1 MGNLLINVI
10 EISLL
15 LSLLYGILKYW
26 IRRFS
31 KKNIP
36 TNNKIFGLFLFFQI
50 LTMLLMIN
58 SVNDQQNQS
67 YIEQMEIF
75 GDKSMTIWSV
85 FGVQVFGLA
94 FLYMI
99 SNILSFL
106 LIKITF
112 PLKGEIYEEI
122 KTENYSLILT
132 LCALTLSIGFI
143 TSSFILKPILFN
155 WLIQN
160 VSLIPLN

>member
-106 LIKITF
+106 LSFLLTF
-112 PLKGEIYEEI
+112 L
-122 KTENYSLILT
+122 
-132 LCALTLSIGFI
+132 
-143 TSSFILKPILFN
+143 
-155 WLIQN
+155 
-160 VSLIPLN
+160 

>member
-26 IRRFS
+26 IWKFL

-36 TNNKIFGLFLFFQI
+36 TNNKIFGLFLFFQV

-67 YIEQMEIF
+67 YIEQMDIF
-75 GDKSMTIWSV
+75 GAKSMSIWSV
-85 FGVQVFGLA
+85 FGLQIFGLA

-122 KTENYSLILT
+122 KTENYSLILA
-132 LCALTLSIGFI
+132 LCVLTLSIGFI
-143 TSSFILKPILFN
+143 TSSYILKPILLD
-155 WLIQN
+155 WLSQN
-160 VSLIPLN
+160 IGLIPLN

>member
-1 MGNLLINVI
+1 MGNLLISMI

-26 IRRFS
+26 IGKFL

-36 TNNKIFGLFLFFQI
+36 TNNNIFGLFLFFQI
-50 LTMLLMIN
+50 FTMLVMIN

-67 YIEQMEIF
+67 YIEQMDVF
-75 GDKSMTIWSV
+75 GAKSMSIWSV
-85 FGVQVFGLA
+85 FGVQIFGLA

-132 LCALTLSIGFI
+132 LCALIISIGFI
-143 TSSFILKPILFN
+143 TSSYILKPILLN
-155 WLIQN
+155 WISQN
-160 VSLIPLN
+160 ISLIPIN